1 MKEMKEFKTKS
12 ELYAEYKR
20 LMEKYE
26 PEPVIEKL
34 TALQQDEYNE
44 AVKKI
49 KSEWREGS
57 IGYNQYM
64 RILEKKY
71 HTKPVIE
78 KPVIEKKPVRK
89 KIEKKPVIEKKEEEE
104 KEDRVWCSR
113 ETFELEKAGA
123 KRRGEIF
130 VLKDMEKDD
139 GYESWKKNK
148 IELEPHGNRCVKCN
162 GVFDL
167 GYNPLCPNCYEK
179 FGYWK
184 IEGNGEN
191 FKKFL
196 GENAK
201 HNINPFERT
210 LPRGK
215 CMIKL

>member
-26 PEPVIEKL
+26 PEPVIEKK
-34 TALQQDEYNE
+34 DDYNE

-49 KSEWREGS
+49 KSEWKEGS
-57 IGYNQYM
+57 FGYKHDMY
-64 RILEKKY
+64 ILEKKY
-71 HTKPVIE
+71 HTEPVIE

-139 GYESWKKNK
+139 GFKVWKKRK
-148 IELEPHGNRCVKCN
+148 IELEQHGQRCVKCD
-162 GVFDL
+162 GVMDL

-179 FGYWK
+179 FGYWN
-184 IEGNGEN
+184 IRGNGAN

-196 GENAK
+196 GENAQ

-215 CMIKL
+215 CLIKL